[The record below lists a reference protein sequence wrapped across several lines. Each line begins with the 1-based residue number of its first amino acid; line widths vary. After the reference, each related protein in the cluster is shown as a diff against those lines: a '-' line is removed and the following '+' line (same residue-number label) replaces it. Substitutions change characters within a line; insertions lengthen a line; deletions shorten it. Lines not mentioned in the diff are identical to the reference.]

1 MGQIESKIDDKI
13 GKIESK
19 VFDDA
24 PPWDL
29 EEIDRITDLDKDTIN
44 LLWRQWATD
53 EITKKG
59 KVTFGEF
66 CKKLCV
72 NEDNEDDVKEA
83 RKIFNLIDEDDDEKV
98 EFPDL
103 MLFIFCLDEEV
114 CSFSHKLFQLNG
126 DFENV

>member
-44 LLWRQWATD
+44 LLWRQWTTD

-59 KVTFGEF
+59 KVTFCEF

-72 NEDNEDDVKEA
+72 NEDKEDEVKEA

-103 MLFIFCLDEEV
+103 MLFLFCLDEEV
-114 CSFSHKLFQLNG
+114 WSISY
-126 DFENV
+126 

>member
-59 KVTFGEF
+59 KVTFDERM
-66 CKKLCV
+66 
-72 NEDNEDDVKEA
+72 DV
-83 RKIFNLIDEDDDEKV
+83 RLIS
-98 EFPDL
+98 
-103 MLFIFCLDEEV
+103 I
-114 CSFSHKLFQLNG
+114 
-126 DFENV
+126 

>member
-1 MGQIESKIDDKI
+1 MGHIESKIDDKI

-29 EEIDRITDLDKDTIN
+29 EEIDRITDLEKDTIN

-59 KVTFGEF
+59 KVTFSEF
-66 CKKLCV
+66 CNKLCV

-103 MLFIFCLDEEV
+103 MLFLFCLDEEV
-114 CSFSHKLFQLNG
+114 CSFSHKLPN
-126 DFENV
+126 